1 MADKIATRQAYG
13 EALIELVEKNDKV
26 VVLDADL
33 ANATQTCKVAKAHP
47 EKFYNCGIA
56 EANMVDI
63 AAGMSTMG
71 LIPYCS
77 SFAMFAA
84 GRAYE
89 QIRNSIAYPHFNVK
103 ICATHAG
110 VSVGEDGGSHQCI
123 EDLALMRAIPG
134 MTATM
139 AVAVFLPLTYAY
151 SMEMALYLLLGLYVG
166 GISGGLV
173 PAILIN
179 IPGTPSSVCTTFDG
193 HPMALRGEGERA
205 LKIGVTSS
213 FMGGMISLVVLALFT
228 PILAGWAIKF
238 SAVEK
243 FLIILFALTV
253 IAALSRGQML
263 RGLWIGMLGV
273 LVAMMNQFSV
283 NNEYRMVPEF
293 LESQMQS
300 GFQLFPVLIGLFA
313 VSEMLQQC
321 ETGMHA
327 SYSKDDTLEVKNNV
341 KFSLLHDFKGQIINV
356 FRSALL
362 GTFMGILPGVGGSAA
377 SLIAYSQAK
386 SWSKHPELLGTGVP
400 EGLIASETSNNG
412 LTGGA
417 LVPLLSLGIPGDST
431 TAVLI
436 GAFMLQG
443 IQVGPLFIT
452 NNPVIWNTILVAL
465 LCCNILMYLVMF
477 FPVKLLAKIVLI
489 PQERLYPVVL
499 MMCTVGA
506 YATLNGRMFDV
517 WCLLL
522 FGIVGLLIKKF
533 HFPVSCFLIGFILGG
548 DLEDYFIQVLTAYN
562 GSLTGLFVRP
572 MGWVIWALIILSVV
586 YAVLDNRKAKRQ
598 EKELSGKQ

>member
-1 MADKIATRQAYG
+1 MGFELPFVIGPEYIAV
-13 EALIELVEKNDKV
+13 ALFGV
-26 VVLDADL
+26 VI
-33 ANATQTCKVAKAHP
+33 
-47 EKFYNCGIA
+47 GI
-56 EANMVDI
+56 I
-63 AAGMSTMG
+63 FG
-71 LIPYCS
+71 
-77 SFAMFAA
+77 
-84 GRAYE
+84 
-89 QIRNSIAYPHFNVK
+89 
-103 ICATHAG
+103 
-110 VSVGEDGGSHQCI
+110 
-123 EDLALMRAIPG
+123 AIPG

-465 LCCNILMYLVMF
+465 LYLVMF

-572 MGWVIWALIILSVV
+572 MSWVIWALIILSVV